1 MRSVLLLLS
10 DQMIDLEGTRLGIPE
25 TGMLAHRTLAA
36 LLAPAELVVGRR
48 ACHKQPPDA
57 LLAWGRRPSA
67 RRVEALG
74 CRWRIPV
81 WHLEDGLLRSL
92 KKGRDHPPLCLLID
106 DLGVHFDCTA
116 PSRIEQRIGTALTPD
131 QANRAR
137 MVRTLWR
144 RERLSKLN
152 PVRESPHPQQPYVLV
167 ADQSA
172 GDLSIAM
179 GGADAGCFQQMLQT
193 ALIEHPHHLVV
204 VKVHPDVIRGKARG
218 HFLPSELD
226 HPRIQLSADG
236 LHPAALLEH
245 ADVVYAVTSQMGFE
259 ALLWGKPVRCFGL
272 PFYAGWGLTED
283 RISSPVRRKKGASL
297 EALVHACLIESVRC
311 IDPHRRASC
320 QIEELMQAI
329 GLQRRLQQQAPE
341 RVDAFGFTPWK
352 QRNLRRFLAGSD
364 LRFRRSG
371 RQPGVSTTA
380 VAIWGRRGQPS
391 VLESARVR
399 NLPLLHVEDGFLRSV
414 GLGAELIDPIS
425 WVVDRSGMYYDA
437 TRPSDLECLLAGESW
452 TKAQLSRAA
461 ALRKRLVLE
470 AITKYNLPSF
480 RWQRPEHQ
488 QRVVLVVGQV
498 ESDASIQFGAPG
510 IKTNLALLQAVRV
523 AEPDAYLVYKPHP
536 DVMAGLC
543 RAGEGEDGAAEVC
556 DEVLTGGAMQQMFS
570 EIDALH
576 VLTSLA
582 GFEAL
587 LRRVEVHCWGLPFY
601 AGWGLTID
609 REHTARRRRNLSL
622 DALVHAALID
632 YPRYVGRQSGWFMTA
647 EQAIDELVAWRESP
661 PVRRTLVQAVFRHWG
676 RLRRR

>member
-1 MRSVLLLLS
+1 M
-10 DQMIDLEGTRLGIPE
+10 
-25 TGMLAHRTLAA
+25 
-36 LLAPAELVVGRR
+36 
-48 ACHKQPPDA
+48 
-57 LLAWGRRPSA
+57 
-67 RRVEALG
+67 
-74 CRWRIPV
+74 
-81 WHLEDGLLRSL
+81 
-92 KKGRDHPPLCLLID
+92 
-106 DLGVHFDCTA
+106 
-116 PSRIEQRIGTALTPD
+116 
-131 QANRAR
+131 
-137 MVRTLWR
+137 
-144 RERLSKLN
+144 
-152 PVRESPHPQQPYVLV
+152 
-167 ADQSA
+167 
-172 GDLSIAM
+172 
-179 GGADAGCFQQMLQT
+179 
-193 ALIEHPHHLVV
+193 
-204 VKVHPDVIRGKARG
+204 
-218 HFLPSELD
+218 
-226 HPRIQLSADG
+226 
-236 LHPAALLEH
+236 
-245 ADVVYAVTSQMGFE
+245 
-259 ALLWGKPVRCFGL
+259 
-272 PFYAGWGLTED
+272 
-283 RISSPVRRKKGASL
+283 
-297 EALVHACLIESVRC
+297 HACLIESVRC

-543 RAGEGEDGAAEVC
+543 RAGEGRTVPRRF
-556 DEVLTGGAMQQMFS
+556 AMRCSPEGRCNRCFLKSTRSMCSRPWQ
-570 EIDALH
+570 A
-576 VLTSLA
+576 
-582 GFEAL
+582 
-587 LRRVEVHCWGLPFY
+587 LRRCFGEWRCI
-601 AGWGLTID
+601 AGD
-609 REHTARRRRNLSL
+609 CR
-622 DALVHAALID
+622 
-632 YPRYVGRQSGWFMTA
+632 FMRAGDSPSIVSTRPG
-647 EQAIDELVAWRESP
+647 DVA
-661 PVRRTLVQAVFRHWG
+661 T
-676 RLRRR
+676 

>member
-1 MRSVLLLLS
+1 
-10 DQMIDLEGTRLGIPE
+10 
-25 TGMLAHRTLAA
+25 
-36 LLAPAELVVGRR
+36 
-48 ACHKQPPDA
+48 
-57 LLAWGRRPSA
+57 
-67 RRVEALG
+67 
-74 CRWRIPV
+74 
-81 WHLEDGLLRSL
+81 
-92 KKGRDHPPLCLLID
+92 
-106 DLGVHFDCTA
+106 
-116 PSRIEQRIGTALTPD
+116 
-131 QANRAR
+131 
-137 MVRTLWR
+137 
-144 RERLSKLN
+144 
-152 PVRESPHPQQPYVLV
+152 
-167 ADQSA
+167 
-172 GDLSIAM
+172 
-179 GGADAGCFQQMLQT
+179 
-193 ALIEHPHHLVV
+193 
-204 VKVHPDVIRGKARG
+204 
-218 HFLPSELD
+218 
-226 HPRIQLSADG
+226 
-236 LHPAALLEH
+236 
-245 ADVVYAVTSQMGFE
+245 MGFE

-425 WVVDRSGMYYDA
+425 WVVDRSGCITTPHVQA
-437 TRPSDLECLLAGESW
+437 IWNAFWRENPGLR
-452 TKAQLSRAA
+452 LSCPVPPRCASVWCW
-461 ALRKRLVLE
+461 KRSRN
-470 AITKYNLPSF
+470 TTFLPSAGSD
-480 RWQRPEHQ
+480 EHQ

-556 DEVLTGGAMQQMFS
+556 DEVLTGGAKCNRCFLKSTRSMCSRPWQ
-570 EIDALH
+570 A
-576 VLTSLA
+576 
-582 GFEAL
+582 
-587 LRRVEVHCWGLPFY
+587 LRRCFGEWRCI
-601 AGWGLTID
+601 AGD
-609 REHTARRRRNLSL
+609 CR
-622 DALVHAALID
+622 
-632 YPRYVGRQSGWFMTA
+632 FMRAGDSPSIVSTRPG
-647 EQAIDELVAWRESP
+647 DVA
-661 PVRRTLVQAVFRHWG
+661 T
-676 RLRRR
+676 